1 MQIIFGNT
9 VNKANIFQGGEKM
22 QKNNG
27 LSIKGVILLIIVT
40 ITLGLYLV
48 TRDSVTIETE
58 ENEGNVVSSKSKGM
72 VCFSNLRMKQKEIN
86 LKSI

>member
-9 VNKANIFQGGEKM
+9 VNKANIFQGGQKM

-58 ENEGNVVSSKSKGM
+58 ENGGNFVSSKSKGM
-72 VCFSNLRMKQKEIN
+72 FFQFVDETKRN
-86 LKSI
+86 

>member
-9 VNKANIFQGGEKM
+9 VNKANIFQGEEKM
-22 QKNNG
+22 QKSNG

-58 ENEGNVVSSKSKGM
+58 ENGGNFVSSKSKGM
-72 VCFSNLRMKQKEIN
+72 FFLICG
-86 LKSI
+86 

>member
-1 MQIIFGNT
+1 MQIIFGN

-27 LSIKGVILLIIVT
+27 PFIKGVILLIIVT

-48 TRDSVTIETE
+48 TRDSVTIESE
-58 ENEGNVVSSKSKGM
+58 EDGGNFVSSKSKGM
-72 VCFSNLRMKQKEIN
+72 FF
-86 LKSI
+86 

>member
-9 VNKANIFQGGEKM
+9 VNKAHIFQDGEKM

-27 LSIKGVILLIIVT
+27 PCIKGVILVIIVT

-48 TRDSVTIETE
+48 TRDSVTIESE
-58 ENEGNVVSSKSKGM
+58 ENKGNFVSSNNKGM
-72 VCFSNLRMKQKEIN
+72 FF
-86 LKSI
+86 